1 MTFCVSCSIGQSC
14 PALCDSMDCSPLA
27 FSLCG
32 ILQARILECIAISFS
47 ILCFLEV
54 SESCSQ
60 LFVKFESLDV
70 TDIYIISKLYSMFES
85 DKCYEKKCSGLMD
98 IRYVKT
104 EVGL

>member
-1 MTFCVSCSIGQSC
+1 MS
-14 PALCDSMDCSPLA
+14 
-27 FSLCG
+27 
-32 ILQARILECIAISFS
+32 
-47 ILCFLEV
+47 
-54 SESCSQ
+54 
-60 LFVKFESLDV
+60 V

>member
-1 MTFCVSCSIGQSC
+1 
-14 PALCDSMDCSPLA
+14 MDY
-27 FSLCG
+27 SLPG
-32 ILQARILECIAISFS
+32 SSGYVISQARILECIAISFS
-47 ILCFLEV
+47 IRCFLEV